1 VTYNLA
7 ENTWPMIEDYLK
19 TKKSILLPVGSTE
32 QHGPTGIIGID
43 YLSSWE
49 IAKKVGAETKTLV
62 TPPLCFG
69 MAQHHMAFPGT
80 MSLTPVTYI
89 QVVTELIQSLCRH
102 GFRDFTV
109 VNGHGGNI
117 PSLNAA
123 FSQVLAYDEECRF
136 RLVNWWHLHEV
147 QAYESKHFGD
157 KNGFHATCGEVSVTQ
172 YTHPE
177 AYKEIPNLKF
187 EPTVKDHPWPLSP
200 AQFRKTFPDGR
211 MGSDPSLAT
220 PLHGEEIFKIAVTA
234 IVQKLRNNTKG

>member
-1 VTYNLA
+1 MTYNLA
-7 ENTWPMIEDYLK
+7 EKTWPMIENYLK
-19 TKKSILLPVGSTE
+19 IKNSILLSVGSTE

-49 IAKKVGAETKTLV
+49 IAKKVGEETGTLV
-62 TPPLCFG
+62 APPLCFG

-80 MSLTPVTYI
+80 MSLTPVTFI
-89 QVVTELIQSLCRH
+89 QVICELIQSLYRH

-123 FSQVLAYDEECRF
+123 FSQILGNDEECRF
-136 RLVNWWHLHEV
+136 RLVNWWHLPEV
-147 QAYESKHFGD
+147 QSYENKHFGD
-157 KNGFHATCGEVSVTQ
+157 KNGFHATCGEISVTQ

-177 AYKEIPNLKF
+177 AYKEIPKLKF
-187 EPTVKDHPWPLSP
+187 EATTSEHPWPLSP
-200 AQFRKTFPDGR
+200 IQFRKTFPDGR

-220 PLHGEEIFKIAVTA
+220 AAHGEEIFKIAVAA
-234 IVQKLRNNTKG
+234 IAQKLRNNTKG